1 MIAHGSNDGHGSSDG
16 AGTARA
22 GPRAATLIGW
32 REWVGLPGLGIRGIR
47 AKIDTGARTTA
58 LHATDIERV
67 DPPSRDGHDDGTG
80 ADGTHWLAFTVPAG
94 DGHGSLRVEAP
105 MVEERAVK
113 NTSGVP
119 DPRPVIRTTLSID
132 RRRWPIEVTLA
143 DRTEMGFDI
152 ILGRTAI
159 RRRGLLVNPGRSF
172 LVRPPAGFH
181 PPALGGIGDGTED
194 GGGDALDPEEAVPA
208 EAE

>member
-1 MIAHGSNDGHGSSDG
+1 M
-16 AGTARA
+16 TT
-22 GPRAATLIGW
+22 PTTIGW
-32 REWVGLPGLGIRGIR
+32 REWIGLPALGIVAIR

-58 LHATDIERV
+58 LHAEDIVRTA
-67 DPPSRDGHDDGTG
+67 HD
-80 ADGTHWLAFTVPAG
+80 DGTHWLAFTIPG
-94 DGHGSLRVEAP
+94 GEGHGTLRVEAP
-105 MVEERAVK
+105 MVEEREVR

-159 RRRGLLVNPGRSF
+159 RRRGLLVNAGRSF
-172 LVRPPAGFH
+172 LARPPAGFV
-181 PPALGGIGDGTED
+181 PPAR
-194 GGGDALDPEEAVPA
+194 APEEVPTA
-208 EAE
+208 TEALPTEADTR

>member
-1 MIAHGSNDGHGSSDG
+1 M
-16 AGTARA
+16 T
-22 GPRAATLIGW
+22 TTTIGW
-32 REWVGLPGLGIRGIR
+32 REWIGLPALGIVAIR

-58 LHATDIERV
+58 LHADDIVRTE
-67 DPPSRDGHDDGTG
+67 H
-80 ADGTHWLAFTVPAG
+80 ADGTHWLAFTVPG
-94 DGHGSLRVEAP
+94 GEGHGTLRVEAP
-105 MVEERAVK
+105 MVEEREIK

-143 DRTEMGFDI
+143 NRTEMGFDI

-172 LVRPPAGFH
+172 LVRPPVGFEPPESSADENEAMRPPETVEH
-181 PPALGGIGDGTED
+181 PTPATPEGT
-194 GGGDALDPEEAVPA
+194 AP
-208 EAE
+208 

>member
-1 MIAHGSNDGHGSSDG
+1 MS
-16 AGTARA
+16 T
-22 GPRAATLIGW
+22 TTIGW
-32 REWVGLPGLGIRGIR
+32 REWIGLPALGIVAIR

-58 LHATDIERV
+58 LHAVDIERTA
-67 DPPSRDGHDDGTG
+67 H

-94 DGHGSLRVEAP
+94 NGHDTLRVEAP
-105 MVEERAVK
+105 MVEEREVK

-143 DRTEMGFDI
+143 DRTEMGFDV

-172 LVRPPAGFH
+172 LVRPPTGFV
-181 PPALGGIGDGTED
+181 PPEAPVEE
-194 GGGDALDPEEAVPA
+194 GDAAPLAPEASDPTPYPPTHATPEGTAP
-208 EAE
+208 